1 MRSRNSVVAVVVA
14 MLICGL
20 VGLGCRGEP
29 PVALKPDAPSL
40 PGPSEASAAAAVV
53 VVGEPDAPV
62 TIMAF
67 YPLNEGHQFIADYV
81 QEFAEAHSE
90 HVYLEVI
97 DFRTSEGMV
106 AWQDTGLACA
116 GVLVN
121 GTTVHE
127 IKRDGGEVE
136 TVNFIKRLGVNW
148 TKEDFETVVTQLLA
162 EAGVEVEAA
171 AGEADDAPE
180 GEE

>member
-1 MRSRNSVVAVVVA
+1 MSGRNSVVALIVA
-14 MLICGL
+14 VLICGL
-20 VGLGCRGEP
+20 VGLGCRGEQSI
-29 PVALKPDAPSL
+29 VVEPDVPSL
-40 PGPSEASAAAAVV
+40 PGPSAASAAAAAVT
-53 VVGEPDAPV
+53 VGNPDAPV
-62 TIMAF
+62 KLMAF

-106 AWQDTGLACA
+106 VWQDTGLSCA

-127 IKRDGGEVE
+127 IERDGEIE

-148 TKEDFETVVTQLLA
+148 TKEDFETVVNQLLA
-162 EAGVEVEAA
+162 EAGVALEAA
-171 AGEADDAPE
+171 AGETDDAPQGE
-180 GEE
+180 G